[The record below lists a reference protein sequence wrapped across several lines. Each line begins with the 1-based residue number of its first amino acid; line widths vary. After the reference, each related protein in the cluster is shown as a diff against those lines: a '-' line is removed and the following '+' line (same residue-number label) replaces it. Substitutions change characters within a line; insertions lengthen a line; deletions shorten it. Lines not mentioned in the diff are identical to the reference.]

1 MCAIPCHFVCDTMS
15 DSQNNSAVSNDTT
28 NVAEVLESCSS
39 VLSKM
44 LPNNI
49 EVHLYA
55 SSNPIP
61 VNCPAKII
69 ENTLVN
75 IAYHALRLLSQGGYF
90 VIVASLEQLINP
102 DNEFRIPAGQYC
114 KIICSELH
122 AFPQKVSE
130 REHAL
135 ANESLTRSIANLL
148 SNRDKRLRFTKLEDG
163 NNVVDLIFN

>member
-1 MCAIPCHFVCDTMS
+1 MS
-15 DSQNNSAVSNDTT
+15 DSNNNLIIENGTTT
-28 NVAEVLESCSS
+28 NVADVLENCNEMLAS
-39 VLSKM
+39 M

-61 VNCPAKII
+61 VACPAKII

-90 VIVASLEQLINP
+90 VIVASLEHLVNP
-102 DNEFRIPAGQYC
+102 DNEFHIPAGQYC

-148 SNRDKRLRFTKLEDG
+148 SNRDKRLRFTKLEGG

>member
-1 MCAIPCHFVCDTMS
+1 MFVCNVMS
-15 DSQNNSAVSNDTT
+15 NLNDSPANKLTT
-28 NVAEVLESCSS
+28 NVADVLQKCTS
-39 VLSKM
+39 VLAEM
-44 LPNNI
+44 LPENI

-55 SSNPIP
+55 SNNPIP
-61 VNCPAKII
+61 VSCPAKTI
-69 ENTLVN
+69 ENTIVN
-75 IAYHALRLLSQGGYF
+75 IAYHALRLLNKGGYF
-90 VIVASLEQLINP
+90 VIVASLERLVNP

-148 SNRDKRLRFTKLEDG
+148 SDRDKRLRFTKLEGG
-163 NNVVDLIFN
+163 NSVVDLIFN